1 MTIAVIRFIGSSPRA
16 EAIKAR
22 IAAAEIERGDVVLRS
37 RLASERPLNEHIVWL
52 WGMLQ
57 QHRRFLKSLRS
68 QGNGIVCECEVSRG
82 SIHLLPNGAEMLHL
96 LGIEL
101 VLKVHQRTLAAGP
114 QLHVCC

>member
-1 MTIAVIRFIGSSPRA
+1 MTSVAIRFIGSSPRA

-22 IAAAEIERGDVVLRS
+22 IAFAEIERGDVVLRS
-37 RLASERPLNEHIVWL
+37 RLASDRPLNEHIVWL
-52 WGMLQ
+52 WGILKP
-57 QHRRFLKSLRS
+57 HRRFLKTHGL

-101 VLKVHQRTLAAGP
+101 VLKVH
-114 QLHVCC
+114 